1 MATSGTYNFHL
12 DIDEIIQEATEMIGG
27 EQTLGHEPKSA
38 RRSINL
44 MLNDWQNRGILLW
57 SIFTTAV
64 TVDTSV
70 TSYALADSVND
81 ALIVTY
87 RASAAGTD
95 TQLTRITFEEYNVLP
110 EKSQTGRPTQYAV
123 KRDLSNPTIFLYPI
137 PNNNVGVL
145 NVEAIRQVQDVNKS
159 FNQNADAPARFL
171 PCLTAGLAYYMGL
184 KRAGVPETKIAILK
198 SNYEELLGRA
208 MEEDKE
214 RASIYFKPK
223 LKSV

>member
-1 MATSGTYNFHL
+1 MATSGTYNFNL

>member
-1 MATSGTYNFHL
+1 MATSGTYNFNL

-70 TSYALADSVND
+70 TTYALADSVND

-87 RASAAGTD
+87 RASAGATD
-95 TQLTRITFEEYNVLP
+95 TQLTRITFEEYNVIP

-137 PNNNVGVL
+137 PDNNIGVL

-159 FNQNADAPARFL
+159 FNQNADAPDRFL
-171 PCLTAGLAYYMGL
+171 PCLTAGLDYYMGL
-184 KRAGVPETKIAILK
+184 KRVGVPESKIAILK

-223 LKSV
+223 LRSV